1 MEKIQG
7 FCDLCVPYNKN
18 HQELIELLNEHIECK
33 SKSFLVPTN
42 SKNYLIPVGYKNV
55 AIEQIYDDIE
65 AKKPEK
71 GKRPSDHFPV
81 PVSLKFLEE
90 VKFFLLFLCFPLFY
104 IIFFQK
110 FDGKL
115 KFFTRLT
122 IIYAEQGI
130 THPMVRHFLNSSKFE
145 INRFHFNFSLNP
157 KT

>member
-90 VKFFLLFLCFPLFY
+90 VKFF
-104 IIFFQK
+104 
-110 FDGKL
+110 
-115 KFFTRLT
+115 
-122 IIYAEQGI
+122 
-130 THPMVRHFLNSSKFE
+130 
-145 INRFHFNFSLNP
+145 
-157 KT
+157 